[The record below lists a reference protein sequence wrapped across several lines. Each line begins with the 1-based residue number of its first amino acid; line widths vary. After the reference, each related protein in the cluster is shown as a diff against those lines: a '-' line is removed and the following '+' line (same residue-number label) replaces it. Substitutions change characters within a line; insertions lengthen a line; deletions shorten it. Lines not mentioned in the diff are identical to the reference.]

1 MDNHQVAQTFVVIAQ
16 MLEIQGENVHR
27 VLSYRRAAENIAA
40 LEGDINDLWREGKLT
55 DIPRVGKT
63 IAAKID
69 ELLRTGKLEFLEQL
83 AEQVPLGVLE
93 MLQIPDVGPRT
104 AARLWQELGLT
115 RIEDVERAAQA
126 GKIRALARMGSKTEA
141 KILAGIEALKR
152 RTGRVSLGVA
162 WPLAQVVLDE
172 LTALPGVVRNS
183 VSGELRRMRD
193 TVEGVDLLVAA
204 APVYAEMLMAHFCK
218 LPLAHEVL
226 VSSPAESVFRTQD
239 NLPIRLRVV
248 QPSRWG
254 TALQHFTGSET
265 HNARLLQ
272 RAQGLPES
280 VYADEAQLYASLGL
294 PWIPP
299 ELREDRGEFDGPLPD
314 LITPDDMRGDLQ
326 MHSTWSDGANSIA
339 ELAQAAL
346 ARGLE
351 YILISDHS
359 QSLAIAGG
367 LSADELR
374 RQREEI
380 RALNQQLGGKLRVLA
395 GVEVEVR
402 ADGSLDYPDEVL
414 AELDL
419 VLASLHTGLRT
430 GRDRTTARL
439 LAAIRNP
446 HVDIVAHPT
455 GRLIGR
461 REGADLDM
469 EAIFRAAAETGT
481 ALEINADPNR
491 LDLDD
496 TLARRAVQLGVKL
509 SIGSDT
515 HRAEGVGALGY
526 GIATARRAWVTAA
539 DVVNA
544 WALDKVL
551 EWAQRGRVCNG

>member
-1 MDNHQVAQTFVVIAQ
+1 MNNQQVAQTFITIAQ
-16 MLEIQGENVHR
+16 MLEIQGESIHR
-27 VLSYRRAAENIAA
+27 VLSYRRAAENIAEM
-40 LEGDINDLWREGKLT
+40 EGDVNDLWREGKLT

-63 IAAKID
+63 LAAKID
-69 ELLRTGKLEFLEQL
+69 ELLRTGKLEFLERL
-83 AEQVPLGVLE
+83 AEQVPLGVVE

-104 AARLWQELGLT
+104 AARLWKELGLT

-126 GKIRALARMGSKTEA
+126 GKIQALPRMGAKTEA

-162 WPLAQVVLDE
+162 WPLAQAVLEE
-172 LTALPGVVRNS
+172 LAAWPGVERCS
-183 VSGELRRMRD
+183 ASGELRRMRG
-193 TVEGVDLLVAA
+193 TVEGVDLLAAA
-204 APVYAEMLMAHFCK
+204 APERIEAIMARFCQ

-226 VSSPAESVFRTQD
+226 VRGPDESVWRTQD
-239 NLPIRLRVV
+239 NLPVRLRVV
-248 QPSRWG
+248 PLSRWG
-254 TALQHFTGSET
+254 TALQHFTGSEA

-280 VYADEAQLYASLGL
+280 VYADETQLYASLGL

-299 ELREDRGEFDGPLPD
+299 ELREDRGELDGPLPD

-346 ARGLE
+346 ERGLE

-367 LSADELR
+367 LSLDDLR
-374 RQREEI
+374 RQREDI
-380 RALNQQLGGKLRVLA
+380 RAVNESLGGKLRVLA

-430 GRDRTTARL
+430 GREKTTARL
-439 LAAIRNP
+439 LAAIHNP

-461 REGADLDM
+461 REGADLDL
-469 EAIFRAAAETGT
+469 EAIFRAAAETST

-496 TLARRAVQLGVKL
+496 VHARRAVQLGVKL

-515 HRAEGVGALGY
+515 HRAEGVGALDY
-526 GIATARRAWVTAA
+526 GIATARRGWVSTA

-544 WALDKVL
+544 WPLDKVL
-551 EWAQRGRVCNG
+551 EWARRG

>member
-1 MDNHQVAQTFVVIAQ
+1 MDNQQVAQTFITIAQ
-16 MLEIQGENVHR
+16 MLEIQGENIHR

-40 LEGDINDLWREGKLT
+40 LEDDVNDLWRKGQLT

-63 IAAKID
+63 LAAKID
-69 ELLRTGKLEFLEQL
+69 ELLRTGKLEFLERL
-83 AEQVPLGVLE
+83 AEQVPLGVVE

-104 AARLWQELGLT
+104 AARLWKELGLT

-126 GKIRALARMGSKTEA
+126 GKIQTLPRMGAKTEA
-141 KILAGIEALKR
+141 KILAGIEALQR

-162 WPLAQVVLDE
+162 WPLAQALLEE
-172 LTALPGVVRNS
+172 LAAWPGVERYS
-183 VSGELRRMRD
+183 LSGELRRMRD
-193 TVEGVDLLVAA
+193 TVEGVDLLAA
-204 APVYAEMLMAHFCK
+204 AEPERAGALMERFCQ
-218 LPLAHEVL
+218 LPLAREVL
-226 VSSPAESVFRTQD
+226 ARGPDESVWRTRD
-239 NLPIRLRVV
+239 NLPVRLRVA
-248 QPSRWG
+248 PPARWG
-254 TALQHFTGSET
+254 TALQHFTGSEA

-272 RAQGLPES
+272 RAQGQLETA
-280 VYADEAQLYASLGL
+280 YADEAQLYASLGL

-299 ELREDRGEFDGPLPD
+299 ELREDRGELDGPLPD
-314 LITPDDMRGDLQ
+314 LLAPDDVRGDLQ

-367 LSADELR
+367 LSPDDLR

-380 RALNQQLGGKLRVLA
+380 RAVNESLGGKLRVLA
-395 GVEVEVR
+395 GIEAEVR

-430 GRDRTTARL
+430 GRAKTTARL
-439 LAAIRNP
+439 LAAIHNP

-461 REGADLDM
+461 REGADLDL
-469 EAIFRAAAETGT
+469 EAIFQAAAETGT

-496 TLARRAVQLGVKL
+496 VHARRAVQSGVKL
-509 SIGSDT
+509 SIGSDA
-515 HRAEGVGALGY
+515 HRAEGVGALDY
-526 GIATARRAWVTAA
+526 GVATARRGWVTAA

-544 WALDKVL
+544 WPLDRVL
-551 EWAQRGRVCNG
+551 EWARRG